1 MGASYTFSGAF
12 ATCVLHVM
20 LVAWKKG
27 WYFHALEVVYGRPS
41 LVAVSHRIVILKT
54 QSVWLRVKKMLNN
67 LL

>member
-1 MGASYTFSGAF
+1 
-12 ATCVLHVM
+12 M

-27 WYFHALEVVYGRPS
+27 WYFHALDVVYGRPS

-54 QSVWLRVKKMLNN
+54 QSIWLRVKKMLNN